1 MKDGVKV
8 EVPKRT
14 LTTLIFSNG
23 VVNYDGVLKFGG
35 RLEGDHVMHF
45 KSWIKRPIAWNSI

>member
-45 KSWIKRPIAWNSI
+45 KSWIKRPIA